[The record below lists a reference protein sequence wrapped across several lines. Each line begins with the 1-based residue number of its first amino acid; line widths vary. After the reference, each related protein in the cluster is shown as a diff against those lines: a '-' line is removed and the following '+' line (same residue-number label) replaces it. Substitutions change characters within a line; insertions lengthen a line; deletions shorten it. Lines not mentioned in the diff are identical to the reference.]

1 MIEYF
6 MNKKKIYKSYI
17 KFYEADS
24 VNLDYIDDIFNE
36 KEWNY
41 LNLQNGKRTIEA
53 KKSLYFGKKAIMEFL
68 DIDLDEIKNVS
79 LLKGVFG
86 QPIIVNNLFLLMNMN
101 IGISITHTDKTFGI
115 LIFDQL
121 HPMGIDIE
129 TKTKTD
135 SEFLETYLTE
145 TEKKMIKDSEGLLSK
160 EIFFSAKESLSKI
173 LKTGL
178 TSPLEIYEISKV
190 EMNHDNISL
199 FYRNFSQYKSTV
211 VLVNDEIRSVTFPI
225 NSTKIIEGEYQWN

>member
-6 MNKKKIYKSYI
+6 MNRSNIYKSFI
-17 KFYEADS
+17 KFYESTS
-24 VNLDYIDDIFNE
+24 VNLEYADEIFNE
-36 KEWNY
+36 QEWKY
-41 LNLQNGKRTIEA
+41 LNLQKGIKRIIEA
-53 KKSLYFGKKAIMEFL
+53 KKSLYCGKIAIMEFL
-68 DIDLDEIKNVS
+68 DIGLSEIKNIS

-86 QPIIVNNLFLLMNMN
+86 QPVIVNNLLPSINL
-101 IGISITHTDKTFGI
+101 GISITHTDKTFGI

-145 TEKKMIKDSEGLLSK
+145 CEKKLIKESNGVLSK

-178 TSPLEIYEISKV
+178 TSPLQIYEISKFDIK
-190 EMNHDNISL
+190 NNSISL
-199 FYRNFSQYKSTV
+199 FYENFTQYKSTV
-211 VLVNDEIRSVTFPI
+211 ELVKDEIRSVTFPVNSKKI
-225 NSTKIIEGEYQWN
+225 N

>member
-6 MNKKKIYKSYI
+6 MNRSNIYKSFI
-17 KFYEADS
+17 KFYESTS
-24 VNLDYIDDIFNE
+24 VNLEYADEIFNE
-36 KEWNY
+36 QEWKY
-41 LNLQNGKRTIEA
+41 LNLQKGIKRIIEA
-53 KKSLYFGKKAIMEFL
+53 KKSLYCGKLAIMEFL
-68 DIDLDEIKNVS
+68 DIGLSEIKNIS

-86 QPIIVNNLFLLMNMN
+86 QPVIVNNLYPSINL
-101 IGISITHTDKTFGI
+101 GISITHTDKTFGI

-129 TKTKTD
+129 TKTNTD

-145 TEKKMIKDSEGLLSK
+145 CEKKLIKESDGVLSK

-178 TSPLEIYEISKV
+178 TSPLQIYEISKFDIK
-190 EMNHDNISL
+190 NNSISL
-199 FYRNFSQYKSTV
+199 FYENFTQYKSTV
-211 VLVNDEIRSVTFPI
+211 ELVKDEIRSVTFPVNSKKI
-225 NSTKIIEGEYQWN
+225 N

>member
-6 MNKKKIYKSYI
+6 MNRSNIYKSFI
-17 KFYEADS
+17 KFYESTS
-24 VNLDYIDDIFNE
+24 VNLEYADEIFNE
-36 KEWNY
+36 QEWKY
-41 LNLQNGKRTIEA
+41 LNLQKGIKRIIEA
-53 KKSLYFGKKAIMEFL
+53 KKSLYCGKLAIMEFL
-68 DIDLDEIKNVS
+68 DIGLSEIKNIS

-86 QPIIVNNLFLLMNMN
+86 QPVIVTNLYLSINL
-101 IGISITHTDKTFGI
+101 GISITHTDKTFGI

-145 TEKKMIKDSEGLLSK
+145 CEKKLIKESNGVLSK

-178 TSPLEIYEISKV
+178 TSPLQIYEISKFDIK
-190 EMNHDNISL
+190 NNSISL
-199 FYRNFSQYKSTV
+199 FYENFTQYKSTV
-211 VLVNDEIRSVTFPI
+211 ELVKDEIRSVTFPVNSKKI
-225 NSTKIIEGEYQWN
+225 NY

>member
-6 MNKKKIYKSYI
+6 MNRSNIYKSFI
-17 KFYEADS
+17 KFYESTS
-24 VNLDYIDDIFNE
+24 VNLEYADEIFNE
-36 KEWNY
+36 QEWKY
-41 LNLQNGKRTIEA
+41 LNLQKGIKRIIEA
-53 KKSLYFGKKAIMEFL
+53 KKSLYCGKLAIMEFL
-68 DIDLDEIKNVS
+68 DIGLSEIKNIS

-86 QPIIVNNLFLLMNMN
+86 QPVIVNNLYLSINL
-101 IGISITHTDKTFGI
+101 GISITHTDKTFGI

-145 TEKKMIKDSEGLLSK
+145 CEKKLIKESGGVLSK

-178 TSPLEIYEISKV
+178 TSPLQIYEISKFDIK
-190 EMNHDNISL
+190 NNSISL
-199 FYRNFSQYKSTV
+199 FYENFTQYKSTV
-211 VLVNDEIRSVTFPI
+211 ELVKDEIRSVTFPVNSKKI
-225 NSTKIIEGEYQWN
+225 N

>member
-36 KEWNY
+36 KEWDY
-41 LNLQNGKRTIEA
+41 LNLQNGPKRFIEA
-53 KKSLYFGKKAIMEFL
+53 KKSLYFGKKAIMEFFG
-68 DIDLDEIKNVS
+68 IGLDEIKNVS

-86 QPIIVNNLFLLMNMN
+86 QPVIVTSLFFLMN

-115 LIFDQL
+115 LLFDQL

-129 TKTKTD
+129 TKTESD

-145 TEKKMIKDSEGLLSK
+145 SEKKMIKESDGVLSK
-160 EIFFSAKESLSKI
+160 EVFFSAKESLSKI

-190 EMNHDNISL
+190 DMDKENISL
-199 FYRNFSQYKSTV
+199 FYKNFTQYKSAV
-211 VLVNDEIRSVTFPI
+211 VHVNDEIRSVTFPI

>member
-24 VNLDYIDDIFNE
+24 VNLDYIGDIFNE
-36 KEWNY
+36 KEWSY
-41 LNLQNGKRTIEA
+41 LYLQNGPKRAIEA
-53 KKSLYFGKKAIMEFL
+53 KKSLYCGKKAIMEFL
-68 DIDLDEIKNVS
+68 DIGLDEIKNVS

-86 QPIIVNNLFLLMNMN
+86 QPVIVTNLFLLMNM
-101 IGISITHTDKTFGI
+101 GISITHTDKTFGI
-115 LIFDQL
+115 LIFDQM

-129 TKTKTD
+129 TKTKSD
-135 SEFLETYLTE
+135 SEFLGTYLTE
-145 TEKKMIKDSEGLLSK
+145 AEKKMIMESEGVLSK
-160 EIFFSAKESLSKI
+160 EIFFSAKESLSKV

-190 EMNHDNISL
+190 IIDHNNISL
-199 FYRNFSQYKSTV
+199 FYKNFSQYKSTV

-225 NSTKIIEGEYQWN
+225 NSTKINEGEYQWN